1 MISQIVT
8 SYPQKVFILKSSI
21 VIMSILL
28 VKFKIM
34 TEVNLIQQKIHE
46 IRGEMVMLDFDLAML
61 YEVDTRSLNQA
72 VKRNIERFP
81 IDFMFRL
88 TEKEWEVMISQNVVS
103 SAGRRKKNATP
114 FAFTEHGVAM
124 ISGVLK
130 SEKALMMNISIIRM
144 FIEMKRVLIKNASIK
159 GQLQEMRE
167 RIGEHDVQ
175 LNKIYDT
182 IEHLLDLT
190 INRVK
195 WNERN
200 IIGFK
205 EGKNPKL

>member
-1 MISQIVT
+1 
-8 SYPQKVFILKSSI
+8 
-21 VIMSILL
+21 
-28 VKFKIM
+28 M
-34 TEVNLIQQKIHE
+34 TEINLIQQKIHE
-46 IRGEMVMLDFDLAML
+46 VRGEMVMFDYDLAML

-88 TEKEWEVMISQNVVS
+88 TIKEWEVMISQNVVS

-144 FIEMKRVLIKNASIK
+144 FIEMKRVLIKNATIK

-190 INRVK
+190 MNRVK
-195 WNERN
+195 WNERI

-205 EGKNPKL
+205 EDKKPNI

>member
-1 MISQIVT
+1 
-8 SYPQKVFILKSSI
+8 
-21 VIMSILL
+21 
-28 VKFKIM
+28 M
-34 TEVNLIQQKIHE
+34 TEINLIQQKIHE
-46 IRGEMVMLDFDLAML
+46 IRGEMVMLDLAYL
-61 YEVDTRSLNQA
+61 YEADTKTLNQA

-81 IDFMFRL
+81 ADFMFRL
-88 TEKEWEVMISQNVVS
+88 SEKEWIEMMSQSVISSGYKRN
-103 SAGRRKKNATP
+103 KKLIP

-144 FIEMKRVLIKNASIK
+144 FIEMKRVLIKNATIK

-190 INRVK
+190 MNRVK

-205 EGKNPKL
+205 EDKNPKR

>member
-1 MISQIVT
+1 
-8 SYPQKVFILKSSI
+8 
-21 VIMSILL
+21 
-28 VKFKIM
+28 M
-34 TEVNLIQQKIHE
+34 TEINLIQQKIHE
-46 IRGEMVMLDFDLAML
+46 IRGEMVMLDFDLAFL
-61 YEVDTRSLNQA
+61 YEVETKTLNQA
-72 VKRNIERFP
+72 VKRNEQRFP
-81 IDFMFRL
+81 ADFMFRI
-88 TEKEWEVMISQNVVS
+88 TQKEWDSMISQNVIS
-103 SAGRRKKNATP
+103 SSINRRKDTTP

-130 SEKALMMNISIIRM
+130 SEKAVKMNISIIRM
-144 FIEMKRVLIKNASIK
+144 FIEMKRVLLKNASIK

-200 IIGFK
+200 RIGFK
-205 EGKNPKL
+205 EEK

>member
-1 MISQIVT
+1 
-8 SYPQKVFILKSSI
+8 
-21 VIMSILL
+21 
-28 VKFKIM
+28 M
-34 TEVNLIQQKIHE
+34 TGVNLIQQKIHE

-130 SEKALMMNISIIRM
+130 SEKAMMMNISIIRM
-144 FIEMKRVLIKNASIK
+144 FIEMKRVLIKNATIK
-159 GQLQEMRE
+159 GQLQEIRE

-190 INRVK
+190 VNRVK

-205 EGKNPKL
+205 EDKNPKG

>member
-1 MISQIVT
+1 
-8 SYPQKVFILKSSI
+8 
-21 VIMSILL
+21 
-28 VKFKIM
+28 M
-34 TEVNLIQQKIHE
+34 TEINLIQQKIHE
-46 IRGEMVMLDFDLAML
+46 IRGEMVMLDFDLAFL
-61 YEVDTRSLNQA
+61 YEVDTKTLNQA

-81 IDFMFRL
+81 ADFMFRL
-88 TEKEWEVMISQNVVS
+88 TEKEWDVMMSQSVISS
-103 SAGRRKKNATP
+103 SINRRKDATP

-130 SEKALMMNISIIRM
+130 SEKAVKMNISIIRM

-159 GQLQEMRE
+159 GQLQEIRE

-175 LNKIYDT
+175 LKKIYDT

-190 INRVK
+190 MNRVK
-195 WNERN
+195 WNQRN

-205 EGKNPKL
+205 EDKKPEI

>member
-1 MISQIVT
+1 
-8 SYPQKVFILKSSI
+8 
-21 VIMSILL
+21 
-28 VKFKIM
+28 
-34 TEVNLIQQKIHE
+34 
-46 IRGEMVMLDFDLAML
+46 MVMLDFDLALL
-61 YEVDTRSLNQA
+61 YEVDTKVLNQA
-72 VKRNIERFP
+72 VKRNEQRFP
-81 IDFMFRL
+81 ADFMFRL
-88 TEKEWEVMISQNVVS
+88 TQKEWDSMISQNVIS
-103 SAGRRKKNATP
+103 SSINRRKDTTP

-130 SEKALMMNISIIRM
+130 SEKAVKMNISIIRM
-144 FIEMKRVLIKNASIK
+144 FIEMKRVLLKNASIK

-200 IIGFK
+200 RIGFK
-205 EGKNPKL
+205 EEK

>member
-1 MISQIVT
+1 
-8 SYPQKVFILKSSI
+8 
-21 VIMSILL
+21 
-28 VKFKIM
+28 M
-34 TEVNLIQQKIHE
+34 TEVNLIQKKVHE

-190 INRVK
+190 MNRVK

-205 EGKNPKL
+205 EDKNPNG

>member
-1 MISQIVT
+1 
-8 SYPQKVFILKSSI
+8 
-21 VIMSILL
+21 
-28 VKFKIM
+28 
-34 TEVNLIQQKIHE
+34 
-46 IRGEMVMLDFDLAML
+46 
-61 YEVDTRSLNQA
+61 
-72 VKRNIERFP
+72 
-81 IDFMFRL
+81 
-88 TEKEWEVMISQNVVS
+88 
-103 SAGRRKKNATP
+103 
-114 FAFTEHGVAM
+114 M

-144 FIEMKRVLIKNASIK
+144 FIEMKRLLLKNASIK

-182 IEHLLDLT
+182 IEHLLDMT
-190 INRVK
+190 INRAK

-205 EGKNPKL
+205 EEK

>member
-1 MISQIVT
+1 MIENKIV
-8 SYPQKVFILKSSI
+8 
-21 VIMSILL
+21 
-28 VKFKIM
+28 
-34 TEVNLIQQKIHE
+34 QQKIHDV
-46 IRGEMVMLDFDLAML
+46 RGEMVMLDFDLAFL
-61 YEVDTRSLNQA
+61 YEVDTKILNQA

-88 TEKEWEVMISQNVVS
+88 TQIEWRNMISQNVIS
-103 SAGRRKKNATP
+103 SAGTRNKNAAP

-130 SEKALMMNISIIRM
+130 SEKAFKMNISIIRL

-167 RIGEHDVQ
+167 KIGEHDVQ

-182 IEHLLDLT
+182 IEHLLDLS
-190 INRVK
+190 IARVK
-195 WNERN
+195 WEDREK
-200 IIGFK
+200 IGFK
-205 EGKNPKL
+205 D

>member
-1 MISQIVT
+1 
-8 SYPQKVFILKSSI
+8 
-21 VIMSILL
+21 
-28 VKFKIM
+28 M

-167 RIGEHDVQ
+167 RIVEHDVQ

>member
-1 MISQIVT
+1 
-8 SYPQKVFILKSSI
+8 
-21 VIMSILL
+21 
-28 VKFKIM
+28 M

-46 IRGEMVMLDFDLAML
+46 IRGEMVMLDFDLAFL
-61 YEVDTRSLNQA
+61 YEVDTKTLNQA

-81 IDFMFRL
+81 ADFMFRL

-190 INRVK
+190 MNRVK

-200 IIGFK
+200 MD
-205 EGKNPKL
+205 EPNM

>member
-1 MISQIVT
+1 
-8 SYPQKVFILKSSI
+8 
-21 VIMSILL
+21 
-28 VKFKIM
+28 M
-34 TEVNLIQQKIHE
+34 TEINLIQQKIHE
-46 IRGEMVMLDFDLAML
+46 IRGEMVMLDFDLAFL

-72 VKRNIERFP
+72 VKRNLERFP

-88 TEKEWEVMISQNVVS
+88 TQNEWDSMISHFVIS
-103 SAGRRKKNATP
+103 SAGRRKKNAAP

-130 SEKALMMNISIIRM
+130 SEKAVKMNISIIRM
-144 FIEMKRVLIKNASIK
+144 FIEMKRVLLKNASIK

-190 INRVK
+190 MNRVK

-200 IIGFK
+200 KIGFK
-205 EGKNPKL
+205 EEK

>member
-1 MISQIVT
+1 
-8 SYPQKVFILKSSI
+8 
-21 VIMSILL
+21 
-28 VKFKIM
+28 M
-34 TEVNLIQQKIHE
+34 TEINLIQQKIHE
-46 IRGEMVMLDFDLAML
+46 IRGEMVMLDFDLALL

-72 VKRNIERFP
+72 VKRNLERFP

-88 TEKEWEVMISQNVVS
+88 TQNEWENMISQNVIS
-103 SAGRRKKNATP
+103 SGYKRNKSLIP

-130 SEKALMMNISIIRM
+130 SEKAVKMNISIIRM
-144 FIEMKRVLIKNASIK
+144 FIEMKKVLIKNTSIK

-167 RIGEHDVQ
+167 RIGEHDIQ

-195 WNERN
+195 WTERN

-205 EGKNPKL
+205 KNNKP

>member
-1 MISQIVT
+1 
-8 SYPQKVFILKSSI
+8 
-21 VIMSILL
+21 
-28 VKFKIM
+28 M
-34 TEVNLIQQKIHE
+34 TGVNLIQQKIHE

-81 IDFMFRL
+81 ADFMFRL

-144 FIEMKRVLIKNASIK
+144 FIEMKRVLIKNATIK
-159 GQLQEMRE
+159 GQLQEIRE

-190 INRVK
+190 VNRVK

-205 EGKNPKL
+205 EDKNPKG

>member
-1 MISQIVT
+1 
-8 SYPQKVFILKSSI
+8 
-21 VIMSILL
+21 
-28 VKFKIM
+28 M
-34 TEVNLIQQKIHE
+34 TGVNLIQQKIHE

-114 FAFTEHGVAM
+114 FAFTEYGVAM

-144 FIEMKRVLIKNASIK
+144 FIEMKRVLIKNATIK
-159 GQLQEMRE
+159 GQLQEIRE

-190 INRVK
+190 VNRVK

-205 EGKNPKL
+205 EDKNPKG

>member
-1 MISQIVT
+1 
-8 SYPQKVFILKSSI
+8 
-21 VIMSILL
+21 
-28 VKFKIM
+28 M
-34 TEVNLIQQKIHE
+34 TEINLIQQKIHE
-46 IRGEMVMLDFDLAML
+46 IRGEMVMLDFDLAYL
-61 YEVDTRSLNQA
+61 YEVDTKTLNQA

-81 IDFMFRL
+81 ADFMFRL
-88 TEKEWEVMISQNVVS
+88 SEKEWIEMMSQSVISSGYKRN
-103 SAGRRKKNATP
+103 KKLIP

-144 FIEMKRVLIKNASIK
+144 FIEMKRVLIKNATIK
-159 GQLQEMRE
+159 GQLQEIRE

-190 INRVK
+190 MNRVK

-205 EGKNPKL
+205 EDKKPKI

>member
-1 MISQIVT
+1 
-8 SYPQKVFILKSSI
+8 
-21 VIMSILL
+21 
-28 VKFKIM
+28 M
-34 TEVNLIQQKIHE
+34 TEVNLIQQKIYE
-46 IRGEMVMLDFDLAML
+46 IRGEMVMLDFDLAIL

-88 TEKEWEVMISQNVVS
+88 TEKEWEGMISQNVVS

-190 INRVK
+190 MNRVK

-205 EGKNPKL
+205 EDKKN

>member
-1 MISQIVT
+1 
-8 SYPQKVFILKSSI
+8 
-21 VIMSILL
+21 
-28 VKFKIM
+28 
-34 TEVNLIQQKIHE
+34 
-46 IRGEMVMLDFDLAML
+46 MVMFDFDLAML

-81 IDFMFRL
+81 NDFMFRL
-88 TEKEWEVMISQNVVS
+88 TIKEWELMISQNVVS

-144 FIEMKRVLIKNASIK
+144 FIEMKRVLIKNATIK

-205 EGKNPKL
+205 EDKKPDI

>member
-1 MISQIVT
+1 
-8 SYPQKVFILKSSI
+8 
-21 VIMSILL
+21 
-28 VKFKIM
+28 M
-34 TEVNLIQQKIHE
+34 TEINLIQQKIHE
-46 IRGEMVMLDFDLAML
+46 IRGEMVMLDFDLALL
-61 YEVDTRSLNQA
+61 YEVDTKVLNQA
-72 VKRNIERFP
+72 VKRNEQRFP

-88 TEKEWEVMISQNVVS
+88 TQKEWDSMISQNVIS
-103 SAGRRKKNATP
+103 SSINRRKDTTP

-130 SEKALMMNISIIRM
+130 SEKAVKMNISIIRM
-144 FIEMKRVLIKNASIK
+144 FIEMKRVLLKNTSIK

-200 IIGFK
+200 RIGFK
-205 EGKNPKL
+205 EEK

>member
-1 MISQIVT
+1 
-8 SYPQKVFILKSSI
+8 
-21 VIMSILL
+21 
-28 VKFKIM
+28 
-34 TEVNLIQQKIHE
+34 
-46 IRGEMVMLDFDLAML
+46 MVMFDFDLAML

-88 TEKEWEVMISQNVVS
+88 TLKEWEGMKLQNMVS

-144 FIEMKRVLIKNASIK
+144 FIEMKRVLIKNATIK

-190 INRVK
+190 MNRVK

-205 EGKNPKL
+205 EDKKPEI

>member
-1 MISQIVT
+1 
-8 SYPQKVFILKSSI
+8 
-21 VIMSILL
+21 
-28 VKFKIM
+28 M

-81 IDFMFRL
+81 ADFMFRL
-88 TEKEWEVMISQNVVS
+88 TEKEWDEMMSQSVISSGYKRN
-103 SAGRRKKNATP
+103 KKLIP

-130 SEKALMMNISIIRM
+130 SEKAVKMNISIIRM
-144 FIEMKRVLIKNASIK
+144 FIEMKRVLIKNESIK

-190 INRVK
+190 INRIK
-195 WNERN
+195 WTERTR
-200 IIGFK
+200 IGFK
-205 EGKNPKL
+205 EDSNTKI

>member
-1 MISQIVT
+1 
-8 SYPQKVFILKSSI
+8 
-21 VIMSILL
+21 
-28 VKFKIM
+28 M
-34 TEVNLIQQKIHE
+34 TEINLIQQKIHE
-46 IRGEMVMLDFDLAML
+46 IRGEMVMLDFDLAYL
-61 YEVDTRSLNQA
+61 YEVNTKILNQA
-72 VKRNIERFP
+72 VKRNLDRFP
-81 IDFMFRL
+81 VDFMFKL
-88 TEKEWEVMISQNVVS
+88 TEKEWKNLLIQNSIISQS
-103 SAGRRKKNATP
+103 KRKNSLLP

-130 SEKALMMNISIIRM
+130 SEKAVKMNISIIRM

-205 EGKNPKL
+205 EDKKPKI

>member
-1 MISQIVT
+1 
-8 SYPQKVFILKSSI
+8 
-21 VIMSILL
+21 
-28 VKFKIM
+28 M
-34 TEVNLIQQKIHE
+34 TEVNLIQQKIYE

-88 TEKEWEVMISQNVVS
+88 TEKEWEGMISQNVVS

-190 INRVK
+190 MNRVK

-205 EGKNPKL
+205 EGKTPKS

>member
-1 MISQIVT
+1 
-8 SYPQKVFILKSSI
+8 
-21 VIMSILL
+21 
-28 VKFKIM
+28 M
-34 TEVNLIQQKIHE
+34 TEINLIQQKIHE
-46 IRGEMVMLDFDLAML
+46 IRGEMVMLDFDLAYL
-61 YEVDTRSLNQA
+61 YEVDTKTLNQA

-81 IDFMFRL
+81 ADFMFRL
-88 TEKEWEVMISQNVVS
+88 SEKEWIEMMSQSVISSGYKRN
-103 SAGRRKKNATP
+103 KKLIP

-130 SEKALMMNISIIRM
+130 SEKAVKMNISIIRM
-144 FIEMKRVLIKNASIK
+144 FIEMKRVLIKNATIK

-190 INRVK
+190 MNRVK
-195 WNERN
+195 WHERN

-205 EGKNPKL
+205 EDKKPNI

>member
-1 MISQIVT
+1 
-8 SYPQKVFILKSSI
+8 
-21 VIMSILL
+21 
-28 VKFKIM
+28 M

-182 IEHLLDLT
+182 IEHLLNLT
-190 INRVK
+190 MNRVK

-205 EGKNPKL
+205 EGKKPKI

>member
-1 MISQIVT
+1 
-8 SYPQKVFILKSSI
+8 
-21 VIMSILL
+21 
-28 VKFKIM
+28 M
-34 TEVNLIQQKIHE
+34 TEINLIQQKIHE
-46 IRGEMVMLDFDLAML
+46 IRGEMVMLDFDLAFL
-61 YEVDTRSLNQA
+61 YEVDTKTLNQA
-72 VKRNIERFP
+72 VKRNEQRFP
-81 IDFMFRL
+81 ADFMFRL
-88 TEKEWEVMISQNVVS
+88 TPKEWDSMISQNVIS
-103 SAGRRKKNATP
+103 SGYKRNKSLIP

-130 SEKALMMNISIIRM
+130 SEKALLMNISIIRM
-144 FIEMKRVLIKNASIK
+144 FIEMKRVLLKNAYIK

-200 IIGFK
+200 RIGFK
-205 EGKNPKL
+205 EEK